1 MKMKRLIICLMSV
14 FILVSCVKEDYF
26 GLSSYG
32 NIKSIEVSNLAG
44 IAVINTDS
52 QTISLPIANGV
63 DLSEIMIQ
71 SLTLSSFASSDL
83 IVGDTIDLTTAQS
96 IVVTAEDGSLHQW
109 ILTAEIASSTPQLT
123 NGDFSMWYLTSDDYY
138 EPGESAATTIWGTG
152 NPGSN
157 TIGRIATKPY
167 DAGDGNKMARLETL
181 DNGIAGVPLNTP
193 ISAGSIF
200 TGVFNTDKIN
210 PTNPEA
216 AIDFGTPFV
225 GRPVKLRFTYSY
237 VPGATNEDRKGN
249 VLDYSDACDIYALL
263 EVRDGSTT
271 KRLATAWFRGSE
283 SQSTLTTVEVVFTY
297 GELDSSFPDYMKP
310 TTDEYV
316 SSDSAS
322 YLLPTHIT
330 FVASS
335 SYDGAKFCGA
345 VGSVLMLDDVEMVYE

>member
-1 MKMKRLIICLMSV
+1 MKRLIIYLIAA
-14 FILVSCVKEDYF
+14 FALVSCVTEDYF
-26 GLSSYG
+26 GLSPYG

-44 IAVINTDS
+44 IAVINADS
-52 QTISLPIANGV
+52 QTISLPIANGI
-63 DLSEIMIQ
+63 DLSKIVIQ
-71 SLTLSSFASSDL
+71 SLTLSSFASSNFK
-83 IVGDTIDLTTAQS
+83 VGDIIDLTTAQT
-96 IVVTAEDGSLHQW
+96 IVVTAEDGSLHPW

-123 NGDFSMWYLTSDDYY
+123 NGDFNTWYLTSDGYY
-138 EPGESAATTIWGTG
+138 EPGESATTTIWGTG

-157 TIGRIATKPY
+157 TIGRIAAKPY
-167 DAGDGNKMARLETL
+167 DEGDGNEMARLETL
-181 DNGIAGVPLNTP
+181 DNGIAGIPLSTP

-225 GRPVKLRFTYSY
+225 GRPAKLRFTYSY
-237 VPGATNEDRKGN
+237 VPGATNKDRKGN

-271 KRLATAWFRGSE
+271 KRLATAWFRGNE
-283 SQSTLTTVEVVFTY
+283 TQSALTTVEIVFTY

-310 TTDEYV
+310 TTGEYV
-316 SSDSAS
+316 SSSSVS
-322 YLLPTHIT
+322 YALPTHIT

-345 VGSVLMLDDVEMVYE
+345 VGSVLLLDNVEMVYE